1 MGNQSLSPS
10 KKTATINSG
19 GGGDFDE
26 DSEGMEVL
34 KEQMYTYS

>member
-1 MGNQSLSPS
+1 MSSPG
-10 KKTATINSG
+10 KNNRTINSNG

-34 KEQMYTYS
+34 KEQMFAFS